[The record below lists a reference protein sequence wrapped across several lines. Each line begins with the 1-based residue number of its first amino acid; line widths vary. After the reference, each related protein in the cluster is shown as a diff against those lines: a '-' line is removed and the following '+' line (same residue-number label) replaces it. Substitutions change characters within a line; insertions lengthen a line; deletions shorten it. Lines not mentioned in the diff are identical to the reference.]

1 MWRSAGLAG
10 ALGIE
15 IALDLV
21 IGGGG
26 GYFLDRKL
34 NTHWIMY
41 LGLFFG
47 LGAAVKALM
56 RVTKAYKRSVA
67 QEDAAAAKAGDATKG
82 GDAGAN

>member
-1 MWRSAGLAG
+1 MAG

-15 IALDLV
+15 IAVCLL

-47 LGAAVKALM
+47 VGAAIKAIL
-56 RVTKAYKRSVA
+56 RVTKAYKREIGEGS
-67 QEDAAAAKAGDATKG
+67 GSGGKG
-82 GDAGAN
+82 GGGGDRPN

>member
-15 IALDLV
+15 IALSFL
-21 IGGGG
+21 IGGGA
-26 GYFLDRKL
+26 GYLLDRKL

-47 LGAAVKALM
+47 IGAAVKG
-56 RVTKAYKRSVA
+56 SC
-67 QEDAAAAKAGDATKG
+67 G
-82 GDAGAN
+82 

>member
-1 MWRSAGLAG
+1 MWRSAGMAG

-15 IALDLV
+15 IVVCLL

-26 GYFLDRKL
+26 GYLLDRKL

-47 LGAAVKALM
+47 LGAAIKGIM
-56 RVTKAYKRSVA
+56 RVVNAYKRELEKDDQQSGGSG
-67 QEDAAAAKAGDATKG
+67 AGP
-82 GDAGAN
+82 N